1 MPEALA
7 AVLRTAGSP
16 GDAPPFDALRV
27 EPVSVR
33 PPGPGEVAVRPVA
46 ACLCHS
52 DLSVLSGHRIR
63 PLPMVLGH
71 EASGV
76 VTEVGTGV
84 RRVAPGDH
92 VVMTFVP
99 ECGTCRYCREGRPA
113 LCTPGNAA
121 NARGELLGGGR
132 PFRDAA
138 GAPLHQHLGL
148 SAFSEHTVVAEQSLI
163 RLPDGT
169 SLETAALF
177 GCAVVTGVGAVVRT
191 AAVPPGST
199 AAVFGL
205 GGVGLSAVMG
215 CRLVGCSRIVALDLD
230 PAKLVL
236 ARELGATDALIAG
249 AEAAAAVHDLTGG
262 GVDFAF
268 DATGVPSVLTQ
279 AYASTRRGGT
289 AVVVGL
295 SDPAAEVAIKPSD
308 LVASERCLRGSY
320 MGTIAP
326 ARDIPWLLDL
336 HRAGRLPVERL
347 IGERLALADLPAA
360 FERLHRGTLGR
371 QVVRIGAEAA

>member
-1 MPEALA
+1 MPDTVA
-7 AVLRTAGSP
+7 AVLRASGTP
-16 GDAPPFDALRV
+16 GAPPPFDALRIERV
-27 EPVSVR
+27 DVA
-33 PPGPGEVAVRPVA
+33 PPGPGEVRVRPVT

-52 DLSVLSGHRIR
+52 DLSVLSGHRVR

-76 VTEVGTGV
+76 VTDVGPGV
-84 RRVAPGDH
+84 TRVAPGDR

-99 ECGTCRYCREGRPA
+99 ECGACRYCREGRPA

-121 NARGELLGGGR
+121 NARGELLSGAR
-132 PFRDAA
+132 PFRDGDGAA
-138 GAPLHQHLGL
+138 LHQHLGL
-148 SAFSEHTVVAEQSLI
+148 SAFSEQTVVAEQSLI
-163 RLPDGT
+163 RLPGDV

-177 GCAVVTGVGAVVRT
+177 GCAVVTGVGAVVKT
-191 AAVPPGST
+191 ARVPPGST

-215 CRLVGCSRIVALDLD
+215 CRLVGCARIVALDID
-230 PAKLVL
+230 PAKLEV
-236 ARELGATDALIAG
+236 AKDLGATDALIAG
-249 AEAAAAVHDLTGG
+249 GDAAATVQELTGG

-268 DATGVPSVLTQ
+268 DATGVPSVLLQ
-279 AYASTRRGGT
+279 AYNSTRRGGT
-289 AVVVGL
+289 AIVVGL
-295 SDPAAEVAIKPSD
+295 SDPAAEVGIKPSD

-320 MGTIAP
+320 MGTISP

-347 IGERLALADLPAA
+347 IGERLSLADLPAA
-360 FERLHRGTLGR
+360 FERLHAGTVGR
-371 QVVRIGAEAA
+371 QLVSIGPATA